1 MIKFYSERK
10 VGQLLESVFLIAVF
24 VEIFLFMG
32 YADGVFFLITF
43 TSILT
48 VVYCKYRCIS
58 FATREFERREKLQ
71 SKRLLL
77 LRRLI
82 DYSYTYKYD
91 KDLFYKKFCE
101 EINIDKLKKYN
112 LINLGEIIKE
122 QDLLEKPIKQKKI
135 EKLSQDD
142 YEFMCLLNEGFTSRE
157 LSVIFGLSHPQSI
170 YVKRHRIRARLN
182 GTSKVRQNK
191 EETKDLINVDTNTVM
206 DLNNVIS

>member
-32 YADGVFFLITF
+32 YADGVFFIITF

-48 VVYCKYRCIS
+48 VVYCKYRCNS
-58 FATREFERREKLQ
+58 FANREFERREKLQ

-122 QDLLEKPIKQKKI
+122 QDLSEKPIKQKKI

-170 YVKRHRIRARLN
+170 YVKRHRIRTRLN
-182 GTSKVRQNK
+182 GTSKMRQNK
-191 EETKDLINVDTNTVM
+191 EETKDLINVNTNTVM

>member
-1 MIKFYSERK
+1 MIKFYSEK
-10 VGQLLESVFLIAVF
+10 KIGQLLELVFLLSVF

-32 YADGVFFLITF
+32 YADGVCFLITL

-48 VVYCKYRCIS
+48 VIYCKYRCNS
-58 FATREFERREKLQ
+58 FAAQEFERREKLQ

-91 KDLFYKKFCE
+91 KDLFYRKFCE

-122 QDLLEKPIKQKKI
+122 QDLVEKPIKQKKI

-170 YVKRHRIRARLN
+170 YVKRHRIRTRLN
-182 GTSKVRQNK
+182 GTSKMRQNK

>member
-1 MIKFYSERK
+1 M
-10 VGQLLESVFLIAVF
+10 LESVFLIAVF

-32 YADGVFFLITF
+32 YADGVFFIITF

-48 VVYCKYRCIS
+48 VVYCKYRCNS
-58 FATREFERREKLQ
+58 FANREFERREKLQ

-122 QDLLEKPIKQKKI
+122 QDLSEKPIKQKKI

-170 YVKRHRIRARLN
+170 YVKRHRIRTRLN
-182 GTSKVRQNK
+182 GTSKMRQNK
-191 EETKDLINVDTNTVM
+191 EETKDLINVNTNTVM